1 MNWRVI
7 LPMVTLF
14 IIGVLLYG
22 LLIQSNNLDKA
33 KDKIDGLEITLAI
46 ANADK
51 AELEA
56 KNRKIAET
64 DDRLTKELVSAKN
77 EIESLRVDVATG
89 VKRLRLSA
97 KCPATPKSSAAGV
110 DDVTTARLTD
120 SAERDYFTIR
130 ERVEQSRLM
139 IIGLQEYITKVCLSQ

>member
-56 KNRKIAET
+56 KNRKISET

>member
-7 LPMVTLF
+7 LPMATLV

-22 LLIQSNNLDKA
+22 LLIQSSQIDKA
-33 KDKIDGLEITLAI
+33 NAKIDELKKTLAI

-56 KNRKIAET
+56 KNRKISET

-97 KCPATPKSSAAGV
+97 KCPATQKSSTTGV
-110 DDVTTARLTD
+110 DDATTARLTD
-120 SAERDYFTIR
+120 SAERDYFTLR
-130 ERVEQSRLM
+130 ERVELSRSM
-139 IIGLQEYITKVCLSQ
+139 ISGLQEYITKVCLSQ

>member
-1 MNWRVI
+1 
-7 LPMVTLF
+7 MVTLF

-56 KNRKIAET
+56 KNRKISET

-97 KCPATPKSSAAGV
+97 RCPATQKSSTTGV
-110 DDVTTARLTD
+110 DDAPTARLTD
-120 SAERDYFTIR
+120 SAERDYFTLR
-130 ERVEQSRLM
+130 ERAEQSRLM
-139 IIGLQEYITKVCLSQ
+139 IIGLQEYVTTVCLSQ

>member
-7 LPMVTLF
+7 LPMAAFLV
-14 IIGVLLYG
+14 IGALLYG
-22 LLIQSNNLDKA
+22 LLIQSSQIDKA
-33 KDKIDGLEITLAI
+33 NAKIDGLEITLAI

-56 KNRKIAET
+56 KNRKISET

-97 KCPATPKSSAAGV
+97 KCPATPKSSTAGV
-110 DDVTTARLTD
+110 DDATTARLTD
-120 SAERDYFTIR
+120 SAERDYFTLR
-130 ERVEQSRLM
+130 ERVELSRLM
-139 IIGLQEYITKVCLSQ
+139 IIGLQEYVATVCLK

>member
-7 LPMVTLF
+7 LPMTAFLV
-14 IIGVLLYG
+14 IGALLYG
-22 LLIQSNNLDKA
+22 LLIQSSQIDKA
-33 KDKIDGLEITLAI
+33 NDKIDGLEKTLAI

-64 DDRLTKELVSAKN
+64 DDRLTRELVSAKN

-97 KCPATPKSSAAGV
+97 RCPATPKSSTTGV
-110 DDVTTARLTD
+110 DDVNTARLTD
-120 SAERDYFTIR
+120 SAERDYFTLR
-130 ERVEQSRLM
+130 ERAEQSRLM

>member
-7 LPMVTLF
+7 LPMATLV

-56 KNRKIAET
+56 KNRKIADT
-64 DDRLTKELVSAKN
+64 DDRLTKELVNAKS
-77 EIESLRVDVATG
+77 EIAKLNRDVATG

-97 KCPATPKSSAAGV
+97 KCPATPKSSTTGM
-110 DDVTTARLTD
+110 DDATTARLTD
-120 SAERDYFTIR
+120 SAERDYFTLR
-130 ERVEQSRLM
+130 ERVELSRLM
-139 IIGLQEYITKVCLSQ
+139 IIGLQEYVATVCLK

>member
-7 LPMVTLF
+7 LPMAAFLV
-14 IIGVLLYG
+14 IGALLYG
-22 LLIQSNNLDKA
+22 LLIQSSQIDKA
-33 KDKIDGLEITLAI
+33 NAKIDGLEKTLAI

-97 KCPATPKSSAAGV
+97 KCPATPKSSTASV

-120 SAERDYFTIR
+120 SAERDYFTLR
-130 ERVEQSRLM
+130 ERVELSRSM
-139 IIGLQEYITKVCLSQ
+139 IIGLQEYVTTVCLK

>member
-1 MNWRVI
+1 
-7 LPMVTLF
+7 MVTLF

-56 KNRKIAET
+56 KNRKISET

-97 KCPATPKSSAAGV
+97 RCPATQKSSTTGV
-110 DDVTTARLTD
+110 DDAPTARLTD
-120 SAERDYFTIR
+120 SAERDYFTLR
-130 ERVEQSRLM
+130 ERAEQSRLM
-139 IIGLQEYITKVCLSQ
+139 IIGLQEYVATVCLK